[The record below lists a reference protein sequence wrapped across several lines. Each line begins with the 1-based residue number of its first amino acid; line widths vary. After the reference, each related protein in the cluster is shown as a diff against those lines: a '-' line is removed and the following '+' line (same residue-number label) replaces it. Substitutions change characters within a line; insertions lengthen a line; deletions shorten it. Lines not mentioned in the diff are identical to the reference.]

1 MDRSK
6 LHLKMPKQTMR
17 RKLFL
22 YTFAMAILLLALLAT
37 MLILLG
43 RFRTPKDELFEKSDM
58 QAQVFEREILTH
70 RNTLAMMGV
79 HLSEDASQIIGHYL
93 SEHNMTFAE
102 LDGNSG
108 ALLELQKLIFNP
120 LRQYLFQ
127 TDCSGAF
134 VILDV
139 SVNPYS
145 AEVTKSGLYLQ
156 VNGYELDRVSRRD
169 EGLIMMLRLL
179 GDEQAALA
187 LTEKLHPFSDV
198 RPWASAYVS
207 YAYKNGLTNGTSS
220 YEYSSMMLIEPE
232 QYMTFLLRALGYTDS
247 GDNPDFHYK
256 NAISAAVSFGIISQ
270 NEAQMLTSTPLY
282 RDKLAYIS
290 YYGLFAH
297 MKGTSTRLLDY
308 LIEKGAVDYNTA
320 QLAILSVTR
329 TRP

>member
-145 AEVTKSGLYLQ
+145 AEVTKSGLYL
-156 VNGYELDRVSRRD
+156 SST
-169 EGLIMMLRLL
+169 
-179 GDEQAALA
+179 AAMPCCIA
-187 LTEKLHPFSDV
+187 ESP
-198 RPWASAYVS
+198 R
-207 YAYKNGLTNGTSS
+207 
-220 YEYSSMMLIEPE
+220 
-232 QYMTFLLRALGYTDS
+232 
-247 GDNPDFHYK
+247 
-256 NAISAAVSFGIISQ
+256 
-270 NEAQMLTSTPLY
+270 
-282 RDKLAYIS
+282 
-290 YYGLFAH
+290 
-297 MKGTSTRLLDY
+297 
-308 LIEKGAVDYNTA
+308 
-320 QLAILSVTR
+320 
-329 TRP
+329 